1 MTVPAPHILELFD
14 PSLYIQNFELKGE
27 DRTVTIE
34 RVVGGE
40 IIGEDGK
47 KAKKPVVHFSDWPK
61 PLVLGKR
68 TAKTI
73 VALYGTDPRA
83 WAGKRI
89 TIYPTREMGF
99 GEMQD
104 VVRVRK
110 QRPAASAPTAT
121 AKSPEERVAAFR
133 TSLRTAQDA
142 PALAKAWRL
151 GSALM
156 ATLDAA
162 TVDSLTIERDARE
175 RVLAEM
181 AAEKEKDAQS

>member
-1 MTVPAPHILELFD
+1 MTTAPHILELFD

-27 DRTVTIE
+27 DHAVTIKS
-34 RVVGGE
+34 VVGGE

-83 WAGKRI
+83 WVGKRI
-89 TIYPTREMGF
+89 TIYPTRELGF

-110 QRPAASAPTAT
+110 QRPAASAPTST

-133 TSLRTAQDA
+133 TSLRTAPDVL
-142 PALAKAWRL
+142 ALAKAWQR
-151 GSALM
+151 GDALM
-156 ATLDAA
+156 ATLDTT
-162 TVDSLTIERDARE
+162 TVASLTDEHDDRE
-175 RVLAEM
+175 RVLAEI
-181 AAEKEKDAQS
+181 AKEKENESPSA